1 MTKRWRMARVD
12 SGAADELARA
22 VGLSPVAA
30 GMLIRRGYTDADSAQ
45 AFLNPS
51 LKDLPNP
58 RAFTDMDRAVNR
70 ILAAVDQKE
79 PIAVY
84 GDYDA
89 DGLTATALLC
99 TMFRNMGITTVPYIP
114 HRLEEGYGLN
124 EKALEKLA
132 QQGIKLVVTV
142 DCGVSDHAAVEAA
155 RRLGM
160 SIIVTD
166 HHQLPPSLP
175 RADAV
180 VNPQR
185 DGRNLR
191 ILSGVGVAFFIA
203 GGIRQA
209 LRERGWSGPEI
220 NLAPLLSLVAL
231 GTVADVMPL
240 TGVNRILVTMG
251 LKHLASP
258 PLPGLAAL
266 KKSTAV
272 ESEKHMTAREVAFR
286 LAPRL
291 NAAGR
296 MGSPQPG
303 LDLLLTDA
311 QDQADVLAAEL
322 ESLNRERRRM
332 QAETFKQAMGMIDP
346 DDNGRTIVLAREG
359 WSRGVVGLAASKLA
373 ELYRRPCILLALEDG
388 MAIGSGRSISGFNL
402 FAALSQCRDLMV
414 RFGGHEQAA
423 GLTLDP
429 QNLPD
434 LVKAFE
440 EVAQREIDESILI
453 PILDIEAEV
462 TLDDLQGG
470 IMAELARL
478 APFGTGNPEPVLALR
493 NMQVVNACA
502 VGGQSHL
509 KLCLSQ
515 NGRTLETIGFG
526 LGDVLP
532 ELGPRVRVAV
542 TRHTSQYRGRVS
554 HGWKVVDIQRED

>member
-1 MTKRWRMARVD
+1 MARVD
-12 SGAADELARA
+12 NEDAVELGCALN
-22 VGLSPVAA
+22 LSPVAA
-30 GMLIRRGYTDADSAQ
+30 GMLIRRGYDNPESAR

-58 RAFTDMDRAVNR
+58 RTFTDMDRAVVR
-70 ILAAVDQKE
+70 ILAAMDNKE

-99 TMFRNMGITTVPYIP
+99 IFFSNLGLSPVPYVP

-124 EKALEKLA
+124 EEALERLA

-142 DCGVSDHAAVEAA
+142 DCGVSDHSAIEKA
-155 RRLGM
+155 RQLGM
-160 SIIVTD
+160 SVIITD
-166 HHQLPPSLP
+166 HHQLPPNLP
-175 RADAV
+175 KADAV

-185 DGRNLR
+185 DGRGLR

-209 LRERGWSGPEI
+209 LRERGYSGPEI

-251 LKHLASP
+251 LKHLARPS
-258 PLPGLAAL
+258 LPGLAAL
-266 KKSTAV
+266 KKNAAV
-272 ESEKHMTAREVAFR
+272 ESDREMTARDLAFR

-311 QDQADVLAAEL
+311 QDRADSLAGEL

-332 QAETFKQAMGMIDP
+332 QAETFKQALAMMDP
-346 DDNGRTIVLAREG
+346 DNNNRTIVLAREG

-373 ELYRRPCILLALEDG
+373 ELYRRPSILLALEDG

-429 QNLPD
+429 GNLPH
-434 LVKAFE
+434 LAEAFE
-440 EVAQREIDESILI
+440 AVAQQEIDESILI
-453 PILDIEAEV
+453 PTLDIEAEV
-462 TLDDLQGG
+462 TLNELQGG
-470 IMAELARL
+470 LMSELARL

-493 NMQVVNACA
+493 EMKVVSACA

-526 LGDVLP
+526 LGDALP

-542 TRHTSQYRGRVS
+542 TRHTSQFRGRIS
-554 HGWKVVDIQRED
+554 HGWKVVDIQKEE